1 MKFLYYVGEEVT
13 YFFVSNDGIRLIPDI
28 IVDKDLTE
36 EGKDLLRKAY
46 QNEDITYEE
55 IKVKLDVDENIL
67 TLKDLNEII
76 NSPNEKNYSKF
87 DSKLTID
94 AYSFLKNIKK
104 NINNDVETAEE
115 KNNEDISE
123 LSEDKVEL
131 PDNKDNSTKN

>member
-1 MKFLYYVGEEVT
+1 MKFLYYIGEEVA

-28 IVDKDLTE
+28 IVDKDLIE
-36 EGKDLLRKAY
+36 EGKDLLKKAY
-46 QNEDITYEE
+46 QNENITYEE

-76 NSPNEKNYSKF
+76 NSPNEKNYGKF

-104 NINNDVETAEE
+104 NINNNIEE
-115 KNNEDISE
+115 KNDEDILE

-131 PDNKDNSTKN
+131 PDSKDNPTRN